1 MREAE
6 SSLSLKEMRQKLAD
20 FEQQWNSFMQLRGV
34 NNFNL
39 IARFLF

>member
-20 FEQQWNSFMQLRGV
+20 FQQQWQAFIQLRGV
-34 NNFNL
+34 QNFSQL
-39 IARFLF
+39 R